1 MAGGKGGSTTSSVT
15 IPEYIEEAARRNL
28 AKAEGISQIGYVPY
42 FGPDVAAFTPFQQA
56 GFQQTADV
64 ASAFG
69 LGTPTTQADIMGGM
83 PEPTQFA
90 GGVRGYSA
98 APLYQQAVDELAA
111 QRPAQA
117 QYIESF
123 FIDPVTGQAGT
134 RVQPAVDYSTMGTM
148 ADIRA
153 ADRANELAIAQAQAA
168 AGPQNVTF
176 ETTSFAANPNLA
188 VQPNDQIFNIAPPEV
203 QIAQQIMAT
212 DPTNPQYNEAFQTVY
227 DYQAAQAAQ
236 DPTGQSTGLGI
247 TPEIIDA
254 TGVDAFLPPTLDPNA
269 QASSLITNPAE
280 GITDTSTA
288 SLGTQLLNDITEGL
302 TGMASNTLLG
312 QVALGDSYNVGGVN
326 NPIETPTVAEMIA
339 AAPPNMVYDASTG
352 AYLASSNDNDTP
364 IISTPASDSG
374 NFLSGGG
381 ADGVGDFGAVGDFFG
396 SIGDALGIT
405 DYAGEAEELT
415 VTPAAATAPPV
426 RPTSSDSDSGG
437 SGGGGGGCVV
447 ATHAVSSGA
456 FTPRMKREAV
466 VWCMD
471 KLHGK
476 WWGEAIRRGYRHLG
490 SKKIA
495 EGKAHN
501 HYSEFR
507 DYIDFARGK
516 KRTIMGGIHFAAR
529 TTQFFVVG
537 LVRRSA

>member
-1 MAGGKGGSTTSSVT
+1 MAGGKGGSTTSSVS

-42 FGPDVAAFTPFQQA
+42 YGPDVAAFTPFQQA

-83 PEPTQFA
+83 PAPTEFA

-134 RVQPAVDYSTMGTM
+134 RVQPAVGYSTMGTM

-212 DPTNPQYNEAFQTVY
+212 DPTNPDYNEAFQTVY
-227 DYQAAQAAQ
+227 EYQAAQAAQ

-254 TGVDAFLPPTLDPNA
+254 AGVDAFLPPTAPSDSTYNPPTAPA
-269 QASSLITNPAE
+269 QK
-280 GITDTSTA
+280 
-288 SLGTQLLNDITEGL
+288 SLGTSHTKGRK
-302 TGMASNTLLG
+302 
-312 QVALGDSYNVGGVN
+312 
-326 NPIETPTVAEMIA
+326 
-339 AAPPNMVYDASTG
+339 
-352 AYLASSNDNDTP
+352 
-364 IISTPASDSG
+364 
-374 NFLSGGG
+374 FL
-381 ADGVGDFGAVGDFFG
+381 
-396 SIGDALGIT
+396 
-405 DYAGEAEELT
+405 
-415 VTPAAATAPPV
+415 
-426 RPTSSDSDSGG
+426 
-437 SGGGGGGCVV
+437 
-447 ATHAVSSGA
+447 
-456 FTPRMKREAV
+456 
-466 VWCMD
+466 
-471 KLHGK
+471 
-476 WWGEAIRRGYRHLG
+476 
-490 SKKIA
+490 
-495 EGKAHN
+495 KAC
-501 HYSEFR
+501 SQ
-507 DYIDFARGK
+507 
-516 KRTIMGGIHFAAR
+516 T
-529 TTQFFVVG
+529 
-537 LVRRSA
+537 

>member
-168 AGPQNVTF
+168 AGPESVYNFTPSTEVLVGPTSVGVGG
-176 ETTSFAANPNLA
+176 TT
-188 VQPNDQIFNIAPPEV
+188 VGGQEV
-203 QIAQQIMAT
+203 QYY
-212 DPTNPQYNEAFQTVY
+212 NPDI
-227 DYQAAQAAQ
+227 DY
-236 DPTGQSTGLGI
+236 G
-247 TPEIIDA
+247 
-254 TGVDAFLPPTLDPNA
+254 DAFTAESGQQVGVLDPN
-269 QASSLITNPAE
+269 QAALDAMQTEAGVDPSFYTETPIYSASDFPLGSSLSGTDYTTYAPDADESADATNQF
-280 GITDTSTA
+280 GSTV
-288 SLGTQLLNDITEGL
+288 SVGYDV
-302 TGMASNTLLG
+302 G
-312 QVALGDSYNVGGVN
+312 QVDPALAAAAGYTPAGVATPEVDYEAYLTPVSQSTSSDPIADAQSSSGQYTGFMDMFDGGGPNESGGPFEGGGLLSDAANFMAQGGV
-326 NPIETPTVAEMIA
+326 I
-339 AAPPNMVYDASTG
+339 
-352 AYLASSNDNDTP
+352 
-364 IISTPASDSG
+364 
-374 NFLSGGG
+374 GGVVK
-381 ADGVGDFGAVGDFFG
+381 ALE
-396 SIGDALGIT
+396 DALGI
-405 DYAGEAEELT
+405 G
-415 VTPAAATAPPV
+415 PAAAATDVPAAPAVPATSVSLDNPLLMGSTARAGAVQTSNPNVSVVSTPSGNQYFGTPV
-426 RPTSSDSDSGG
+426 GTDPATG
-437 SGGGGGGCVV
+437 S
-447 ATHAVSSGA
+447 T
-456 FTPRMKREAV
+456 R
-466 VWCMD
+466 
-471 KLHGK
+471 
-476 WWGEAIRRGYRHLG
+476 
-490 SKKIA
+490 
-495 EGKAHN
+495 
-501 HYSEFR
+501 YSF
-507 DYIDFARGK
+507 
-516 KRTIMGGIHFAAR
+516 
-529 TTQFFVVG
+529 
-537 LVRRSA
+537 